1 MMHVAFK
8 ISIPR
13 HILLVLALVG
23 LTALLTS

>member
-13 HILLVLALVG
+13 HIVLVLALIG
-23 LTALLTS
+23 LTALHAS

>member
-1 MMHVAFK
+1 MMQLAFK

-23 LTALLTS
+23 LTAVLTS

>member
-1 MMHVAFK
+1 MMQLAFK